1 MADDAKRPVV
11 LIAAVSTNRV
21 IGRNGD
27 MPWKL
32 STDLKRFKAMTLGNP
47 VVVGRKT
54 FESFGGRPLPGRPHV
69 VVTRDPSYSA
79 EGVETVDSLAKALE
93 KAQRIALEV
102 NAREI
107 AVIGGGEIYTQA
119 LPLADTLYLTHVDAV
134 IEDGDTYF
142 PVVDERIFECV
153 KKEAVP
159 AGEKDNFPTVFAVY
173 RRRPAAI

>member
-1 MADDAKRPVV
+1 MGDDAKRPVV

-47 VVVGRKT
+47 VIVGRKT

-69 VVTRDPSYSA
+69 VVTRDPAYA
-79 EGVETVDSLAKALE
+79 ADGVETVDSLAKALQR
-93 KAQRIALEV
+93 AQAIAVET

-107 AVIGGGEIYTQA
+107 AVIGGGEIYAQA
-119 LPLADTLYLTHVDAV
+119 LPLADRLYLTHVDAV

-142 PVVDERIFECV
+142 PVVDDHIFECV
-153 KKEAVP
+153 EREPVP

-173 RRRPAAI
+173 RRRAAAI

>member
-1 MADDAKRPVV
+1 MGDDAKRPVV

-69 VVTRDPSYSA
+69 VVTRDPSCSA
-79 EGVETVDSLAKALE
+79 EGVETADSLARALE
-93 KAQRIALEV
+93 RAQEIAVET

-142 PVVDERIFECV
+142 PVVDEQLFECV
-153 KKEAVP
+153 ERETVP
-159 AGEKDNFPTVFAVY
+159 AGEKDNFSTVFAVY